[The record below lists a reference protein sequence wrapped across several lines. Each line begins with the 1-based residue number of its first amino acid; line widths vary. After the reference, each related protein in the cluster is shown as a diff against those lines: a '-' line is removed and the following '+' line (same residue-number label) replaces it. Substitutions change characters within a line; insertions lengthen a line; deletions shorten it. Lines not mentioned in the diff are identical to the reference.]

1 MADDGKKPLV
11 FISHKHQ
18 DVDIA
23 KALASWLQVATRNG
37 VEVFQSSDGFKDG
50 PSLGRSLTEEIRSRA
65 HEAAAMFV
73 LYTDAEQDWEWVMFE
88 VGIGLDPSTPETR
101 VVLVQCGPESPHVL
115 RERMRV
121 DVRDANSCIRFA
133 KELLT
138 TSFFDG
144 FPPLADF
151 ETTFIER
158 VAAQLQKDLE
168 PILPK
173 DVANANWSPHP
184 RLRLRVQHRDG
195 EQVDA
200 DFVRIRGKV
209 VSDADNRIANEI
221 FDLQTVV
228 EQSLDDLVARN
239 PAVTELVNLIVS
251 AMEHQLSSS
260 AKIVTFTG
268 KRDRYSAILTEVR
281 RRPFQRATVF
291 DLSLIRQE

>member
-1 MADDGKKPLV
+1 MAEEGKKPLI

-50 PSLGRSLTEEIRSRA
+50 PSLGRSLTEEIRSKA
-65 HEAAAMFV
+65 HDAAAILV

-121 DVRDANSCIRFA
+121 DIREASSCIRFA
-133 KELLT
+133 KEMLT
-138 TSFFDG
+138 TAFFDG

-151 ETTFIER
+151 ESTFIER

-168 PILPK
+168 PTLPK
-173 DVANANWSPHP
+173 DVANATWSPHP
-184 RLRLRVQHRDG
+184 RLRIRVQHRDG

-200 DFVRIRGKV
+200 DLVRTRAKV
-209 VSDADNRIANEI
+209 VSDSDNRIANEI
-221 FDLQTVV
+221 FDLQSIVD
-228 EQSLDDLVARN
+228 QSLDDLIARN
-239 PAVTELVNLIVS
+239 AAIDQLVELIVS
-251 AMEHQLSSS
+251 AMQHQLSSS
-260 AKIVTFTG
+260 AKVLTFAG
-268 KRDRYSAILTEVR
+268 KRDQYAAILTEVR
-281 RRPFQRATVF
+281 KRPFQRATIF
-291 DLSLIRQE
+291 DLNLVRQE